1 MVCDND
7 DTCRICFSYASRVLY
22 VLFLLFIVLIRVSY
36 SRRIYLSTRGI
47 GFTRALV
54 IFSLSIYIYAYWPGI
69 HSHRFSATTTTTCQ
83 KPMSVCAC
91 ATRLL
96 SSVRISVEH
105 NDGGCSISCETSEPM
120 CQATIERFSHR
131 FEIVRSLLY
140 LDLVKR
146 NVLARNIHVKFATYV
161 RKRLNNLHIQGRFRF
176 LIETKTSHIILLIR
190 LCRSRIHVFI
200 RTTQYVCAY

>member
-1 MVCDND
+1 MSYMFLV
-7 DTCRICFSYASRVLY
+7 RFSCF
-22 VLFLLFIVLIRVSY
+22 IRVIFI
-36 SRRIYLSTRGI
+36 IYCINTCLILETHIFKYTRYR
-47 GFTRALV
+47 FHTRACNIL
-54 IFSLSIYIYAYWPGI
+54 SLHIYIYAYWPGI

-131 FEIVRSLLY
+131 SEIVRSLLY

-146 NVLARNIHVKFATYV
+146 NVLARYIHVKFATYV